1 MVDNFIQ
8 SVQDATKDAPK
19 SINWYRDK
27 IREFG
32 KPGAL
37 DLIRDGRRLGK
48 PSMTLSIRKLY
59 HTMTLS
65 RWSFHWKDTVMDFWD

>member
-19 SINWYRDK
+19 SIKWYRNK

-37 DLIRDGRRLGK
+37 DLIRDGRRVGK
-48 PSMTLSIRKLY
+48 PSPFNSTIL
-59 HTMTLS
+59 
-65 RWSFHWKDTVMDFWD
+65 